1 MCFQTV
7 AVNLKMPQSVLV
19 CDLFNADIVRV
30 IWSITQQPSVVS
42 FQSTES
48 TCSISFLPMKRSF
61 RELFVFYPW
70 MRENQTT
77 CYFHTMLFIKTNQRI
92 KEQIMANTPLTIIV
106 RFLFL
111 ESRLGKPHKNQNH
124 LAQLN
129 RITIKWSFLLPNT
142 LWVSCTLKTWHGH
155 LKLSRCN

>member
-1 MCFQTV
+1 MALKKNRLGFSVFPSCSGKLENASECVGVWLVQCRYCSSDLKHHTAAICGLFSIHR
-7 AVNLKMPQSVLV
+7 VNLFHQ
-19 CDLFNADIVRV
+19 LFANEEG
-30 IWSITQQPSVVS
+30 
-42 FQSTES
+42 FG
-48 TCSISFLPMKRSF
+48 
-61 RELFVFYPW
+61 ELFVFYPW

-111 ESRLGKPHKNQNH
+111 ESRLGKPLKNQNH

-142 LWVSCTLKTWHGH
+142 LW
-155 LKLSRCN
+155 SRAH